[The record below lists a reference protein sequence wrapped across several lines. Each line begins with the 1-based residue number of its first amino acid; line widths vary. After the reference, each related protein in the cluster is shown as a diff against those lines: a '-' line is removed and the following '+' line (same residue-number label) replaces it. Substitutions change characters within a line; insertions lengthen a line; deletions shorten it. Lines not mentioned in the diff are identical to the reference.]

1 MGRILVVREAGVR
14 FTADVRGHRVTYDQP
29 IEAGGTDA
37 GPTPTESFVASL
49 AGCAAYYVERF
60 LERHGLSADGLS
72 VAADF
77 SMAQHPSR
85 VDVVEITIE
94 LGGELPDALRA
105 PLLAVAQH
113 CTVHNSIAAAPDVRI
128 ELGTRVA
135 RGAGVLSRL
144 AL

>member
-1 MGRILVVREAGVR
+1 MERIVVVREAGVR

-29 IEAGGTDA
+29 VEAGGTDA

-49 AGCAAYYVERF
+49 AGCVAFYVERF
-60 LERHGLSADGLS
+60 LDRHGVSADGLS

-94 LGGELPDALRA
+94 LGGELPHALRA
-105 PLLAVAQH
+105 PLLAVARH

-128 ELGTRVA
+128 GLGTRA
-135 RGAGVLSRL
+135 AHNAPPVLSR
-144 AL
+144 